1 MLILSSSLFV
11 LKFMSNPGCLFDNR
25 RYVIIFID
33 TFQQARSW
41 CGDHPKCG
49 TSDQISNFI
58 CFHEIYWF
66 SV

>member
-11 LKFMSNPGCLFDNR
+11 LKFMSNPSCLFDNR
-25 RYVIIFID
+25 RYVISFID

-41 CGDHPKCG
+41 CGVRPKCG

-58 CFHEIYWF
+58 YFHEIY
-66 SV
+66 